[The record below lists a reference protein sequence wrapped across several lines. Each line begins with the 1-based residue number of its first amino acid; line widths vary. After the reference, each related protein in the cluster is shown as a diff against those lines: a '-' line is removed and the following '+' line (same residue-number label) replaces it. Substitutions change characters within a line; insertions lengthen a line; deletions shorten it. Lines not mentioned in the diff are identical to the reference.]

1 MPRFVVLGR
10 SPRDSRP
17 VLRRYKDKG
26 EIRDVFLV
34 DSIVSKR
41 GLYTFWI
48 ASESWLPRAFY
59 LVSFD
64 IEGYESKAYSKI
76 KEEMMFNG
84 CAYVDQST
92 YICPEEV
99 SVEADRVVTY
109 WVVPVGEARGYLRE
123 CFMDTFEWLT
133 ALLLA
138 TSAKVENADRR
149 ANRLRKAAE
158 STLAGASVVK
168 FIIERHREKFE
179 SIGIN
184 VEDAIRGLE
193 NAEKTLR
200 EALSRKWGNISR

>member
-1 MPRFVVLGR
+1 
-10 SPRDSRP
+10 
-17 VLRRYKDKG
+17 LRRYKSRR

-34 DSIVSKR
+34 DSLVAKR

-59 LVSFD
+59 LVSFG
-64 IEGYESKAYSKI
+64 IEGYESEAYSEI

-99 SVEADRVVTY
+99 SVEADRVVSY
-109 WVVPVGEARGYLRE
+109 WVIPVGEARGYLRE
-123 CFMDTFEWLT
+123 RFIDTFEWLI

-149 ANRLRKAAE
+149 ANRLRKTAE
-158 STLAGASVVK
+158 STLAGASTVK
-168 FIIERHREKFE
+168 VILERHREKFE

-184 VEDAIRGLE
+184 IQDTIGGLE
-193 NAEKTLR
+193 NAAKSLR
-200 EALSRKWGNISR
+200 EALSRKWALGV

>member
-1 MPRFVVLGR
+1 VLGR

-17 VLRRYKDKG
+17 VLRRYKSRR

-34 DSIVSKR
+34 DSLVAKR

-59 LVSFD
+59 LVSFG
-64 IEGYESKAYSKI
+64 IEGYESEAYSEI

-99 SVEADRVVTY
+99 SVEADRVVSY
-109 WVVPVGEARGYLRE
+109 WVIPVGEARGYLRE
-123 CFMDTFEWLT
+123 RFIDTFEWLI

-149 ANRLRKAAE
+149 ANRLRKTAE
-158 STLAGASVVK
+158 STLAGASTVK
-168 FIIERHREKFE
+168 VILERHREKFE

-184 VEDAIRGLE
+184 IQDTIGGLE
-193 NAEKTLR
+193 NAAKSLR
-200 EALSRKWGNISR
+200 EALSRKWAPGV